1 MCPNSEPQAA
11 SGWVLVYFGMVPLAL
26 HQGLNR
32 SFVEVDMEIFQESW
46 DSSDLVLAVEGIDG
60 RSLVVAVAV
69 VGLAASHLSLVSDH
83 IRLTGIA

>member
-1 MCPNSEPQAA
+1 
-11 SGWVLVYFGMVPLAL
+11 
-26 HQGLNR
+26 
-32 SFVEVDMEIFQESW
+32 MEIFQESW